1 MARNKVLER
10 AKVSISSGRAPFDL
24 SQEGSI
30 TSMCGEIDV
39 PYWQPIVKGTKGSVN
54 RSVIITRTADVVSP
68 AFHRVTEHFDFF
80 LVPIHSLWR
89 SWENWKLNIND
100 LQDTNLVQ
108 WSDVQNTPNLTLPNN
123 CPRMD
128 FMGFI
133 PKLFGTT
140 ESAANARAMN
150 DALRFADWFGYNPG
164 KCAQS
169 DGINSMVMNLFAAG
183 AYQKCYFEHYRNTAY
198 ESNNPYAYNF
208 DWLYP
213 DDSGLVQLIPS
224 KPKHL
229 AVAKEWFKVRRVN
242 MRNDYFHN
250 IYPALNYVSSS
261 PSGVG
266 FSVPSSVGGV
276 ASGSPLSNFPAVSS
290 GSSPFSPYIY
300 QSAGNMSSNSQYLSV
315 QSIRAAFALDKLM
328 RASAYAPKHVK
339 EQYKAQFGVDGHVYD
354 SDMRSQR
361 LGSFQSNVVFQEV
374 TNMAESSDAKL
385 GDLGAKGL
393 GSSQGDKPI
402 SFYAEY
408 DSILIC
414 LHYFLP
420 RSRYDADGIFE
431 WNTHISR
438 ESFFIK
444 AFENLGLRP
453 FYIRNLNGSLVTT
466 FAWTVPNFEYKIK
479 PDVNHGEFKQ
489 IFITYEY
496 ESAADPGERLYLN
509 TQMSDQLSTFVPHTL
524 NNYPLTVIGYTA
536 DYFKVSPEDL
546 DNIFRNQVPAH
557 HPIGFYQFYTDY
569 RISVPVVA
577 PMSVHGQ
584 PSL

>member
-1 MARNKVLER
+1 MARNKALER
-10 AKVSISSGRAPFDL
+10 AKVSVPSGRSPFDL
-24 SQEGSI
+24 SQESSI
-30 TSMCGEIDV
+30 TSLCGEIDV
-39 PYWQPIVKGTKGSVN
+39 PYWQPVVKGTKGSIN
-54 RSVIITRTADVVSP
+54 RSVFTRTADIVSP

-100 LQDTNLVQ
+100 LQDTNLVK
-108 WSDVQNTPNLTLPNN
+108 WNDVVNTPNLSLPNN

-128 FMGFI
+128 FSRFI
-133 PKLFGTT
+133 PALYDPLESTADASQVRKMNDCLRFCDWFQYAPKKVLSSDSPLMYNLFG
-140 ESAANARAMN
+140 AA
-150 DALRFADWFGYNPG
+150 
-164 KCAQS
+164 
-169 DGINSMVMNLFAAG
+169 

-213 DDSGLVQLIPS
+213 NDDGLVQLISS

-250 IYPALNYVSSS
+250 IYPALNYVASS
-261 PSGVG
+261 PNGG
-266 FSVPSSVGGV
+266 NFSVPSNLADISFGGINQVGFFNEVVTGASQTPSVRTLWDGGN
-276 ASGSPLSNFPAVSS
+276 SPAIN
-290 GSSPFSPYIY
+290 
-300 QSAGNMSSNSQYLSV
+300 V
-315 QSIRAAFALDKLM
+315 QTIRAMFALDKLL

-339 EQYKAQFGVDGHVYD
+339 EQYKAQFGVDGKVYD
-354 SDMRSQR
+354 EDMRSQR
-361 LGSFQSNVVFQEV
+361 IGSFQSVVAFQEV
-374 TNMAESSDAKL
+374 TQMATTEGGLL

-393 GSSQGDKPI
+393 GRGDADKPI
-402 SFYAEY
+402 NFYAEY

-414 LHYFLP
+414 MHYFLP
-420 RSRYDADGIFE
+420 RSRYDNDGIFE

-438 ESFFIK
+438 ESFFVK

-466 FAWTVPNFEYKIK
+466 FAWTVPNFEYKLK
-479 PDVNHGEFKQ
+479 PDLNHNEFKES
-489 IFITYEY
+489 FDTYTY
-496 ESAADPGERLYLN
+496 DPDEEAGSRIMIQTDL
-509 TQMSDQLSTFVPHTL
+509 QDQLSCFVPHTL
-524 NNYPLTVIGYTA
+524 NHFPLTVEGYTA
-536 DYFKVSPEDL
+536 DYFKVAPEDL
-546 DNIFRNQVPAH
+546 DNIFKDQVPADH
-557 HPIGFYQFYTDY
+557 RIGFYQFYSDY

-584 PSL
+584 PGI